1 MRVTRPVELPSPAV
15 RFRPDYFARL
25 GALVAR
31 LAAARERRD
40 GAGRARLFGVGP
52 EFVGFRPYR
61 SGEDLRAL
69 DWNLFARLGR
79 PYVRVSAREASEEWS
94 VRLDASAS
102 MGVGRPGKLQF
113 AAELAGAFVALG
125 VARGARVE
133 LVASNGARCT
143 AQKRADFVAVF
154 RTLESLRAEGEAG
167 LASLTRAARPARC
180 GRLFLIGDLLDCAPR
195 ELLARTRPGCELV
208 LAQVLAREELVPSV
222 RAAVRWIDAESGQ
235 ALVLAI
241 DADTAAAYERRLE
254 RELEGWRRAAAR
266 HGALYGCWTSSTP
279 FETAVRALGAR
290 EA

>member
-1 MRVTRPVELPSPAV
+1 MTRPVELPSPAV
-15 RFRPDYFARL
+15 RFRPDYFARV

-31 LAAARERRD
+31 LQASRERRE

-94 VRLDASAS
+94 VLLDASAS

-113 AAELAGAFVALG
+113 AAELAGAFAALG

-133 LVASNGARCT
+133 LFTSNGVRCT
-143 AQKRADFVAVF
+143 ARKRGELGTLFSVLEGVRAQGAD
-154 RTLESLRAEGEAG
+154 G
-167 LASLTRAARPARC
+167 LASLARGRRGRG
-180 GRLFLIGDLLDCAPR
+180 GRLFLLGDLLDCAPR
-195 ELLARTRPGCELV
+195 ELLARRPPGGELV

-222 RAAVRWIDAESGQ
+222 RAAVRWVDAESGQ
-235 ALVLAI
+235 ALALAV
-241 DADTAAAYERRLE
+241 DADAAAAYERRLE
-254 RELEGWRRAAAR
+254 HELEGWRRAAAR
-266 HGALYGCWTSSTP
+266 HRAPYGCWTSDTP